1 VDTVRA
7 DDDVGLD
14 YGSIRERHVGLA
26 PILLEARATVPRV
39 YDVRWK
45 CTGQE
50 LDKIG
55 AMHSECSV
63 PTGRVRHLDWCNR
76 RPVVAEIVRT
86 RTNPRSPF
94 FDGWTQS
101 DPLQLAYAVRRQ
113 EYPGPDLA
121 ESRGLL
127 VDQYPDTMC
136 GQSVRSEQAAYS
148 TADDYNFELRLHS
161 R

>member
-26 PILLEARATVPRV
+26 PVLLEAGATVSRV
-39 YDVRWK
+39 YDVSWK

-55 AMHSECSV
+55 AVHSECGV

-76 RPVVAEIVRT
+76 RPVVAEIVRS

-101 DPLQLAYAVRRQ
+101 DPLKLAYAVRRQ

-127 VDQYPDTMC
+127 INQYPDTMR
-136 GQSVRSEQAAYS
+136 GEGVRGKQAADS
-148 TADDYNFELRLHS
+148 TSDNDNFKPRLHS